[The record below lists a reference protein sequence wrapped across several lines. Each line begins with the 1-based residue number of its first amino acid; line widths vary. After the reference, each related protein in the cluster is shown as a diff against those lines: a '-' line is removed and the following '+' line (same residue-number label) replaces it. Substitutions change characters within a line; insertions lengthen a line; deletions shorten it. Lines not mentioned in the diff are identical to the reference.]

1 MAAQLH
7 GGSACRVVESA
18 KAKVPD
24 MSKLGMKRMLSC
36 WCRWL
41 AQASYEAVGTAKRY
55 EEYEM
60 SFAAKVQCPPV

>member
-1 MAAQLH
+1 M
-7 GGSACRVVESA
+7 CCVVESA
-18 KAKVPD
+18 KAEVSD